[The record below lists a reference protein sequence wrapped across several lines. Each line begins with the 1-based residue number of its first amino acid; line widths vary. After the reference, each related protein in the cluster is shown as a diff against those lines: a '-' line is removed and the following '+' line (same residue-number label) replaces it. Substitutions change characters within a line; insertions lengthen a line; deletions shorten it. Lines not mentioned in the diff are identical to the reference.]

1 MSDSPSVS
9 RPSAML
15 EDLAKVNGELRR
27 QLSEV
32 QEKLDE
38 ADATIDAIR
47 RGEVDAFVMGSS
59 RDTQVF
65 TVELAERYYLQLA
78 QEVANVGT
86 WDFDPGRHSLA
97 VSDRMRV
104 ILGISDDQSLSVDGW
119 WEFVH
124 PLDRAHIR
132 EIAASVFESDHDE
145 FGHQF
150 RLQRPSGETRW
161 LSVRGRLLRGLTG
174 EPERFIGIGID
185 VTEQHQMQESLRDAD
200 RRKDEFLAVLAHE
213 LRNPL
218 FPIMA
223 AGELLKMEPADAE
236 QAGQLAVGILRQS
249 AQLQRLIDDLLDV
262 ARINSGKLRVNRSPM
277 LLHDAVVSAVETS
290 RPQVNAAGV
299 TLTVSLTP
307 EDLPVD
313 GDAVRLTQVMANML
327 TNAAKFT
334 PIGGRVE
341 VMVSSE
347 PGTAVIRIRDS
358 GIGIPAEQLEEIFGL
373 FAQVDSSNTREQGGL
388 GIGLTLA
395 RNLVELHGGTITAS
409 SPGRNLGSEFTIR
422 LPLIDETQIPRAV
435 EPIRDDVLPTYR
447 CLIVDDNRA
456 ARMLLGR
463 LLEKLGQQVRI
474 EADVKGALAALPE
487 FRPEVI
493 ISDIAMPGLS
503 GHDLAR
509 QVRSQPHLQPRPTL
523 IALTGYAQEV
533 DRIAALEAG
542 FDQHLQKPI
551 SFDGL
556 RTLIARLAPPAR

>member
-1 MSDSPSVS
+1 MNDSPSAT
-9 RPSAML
+9 RPAAML

-27 QLSEV
+27 QLGEV

-38 ADATIDAIR
+38 ADATLDAIR
-47 RGEVDAFVMGSS
+47 RGEVDAFVMGGA

-86 WDFDPGRHSLA
+86 WDFDPGRQSLA
-97 VSDRMRV
+97 VSDGMRV
-104 ILGISDDQSLSVDGW
+104 ILGVPEESEILADDW
-119 WEFVH
+119 WQFIH
-124 PLDRAHIR
+124 PLDRDHIR
-132 EIAASVFESDHDE
+132 EIVAQVFKSDHNE

-150 RLQRPSGETRW
+150 RLQRPNGETRW

-174 EPERFIGIGID
+174 EAERFIGIGID

-223 AGELLKMEPADAE
+223 AGELLKMEPDNAE
-236 QAGQLAVGILRQS
+236 QAGHLAVGILRQS
-249 AQLQRLIDDLLDV
+249 SQLQRLIDDLLDV

-277 LLHDAVVSAVETS
+277 LLHDAVVTAVETS

-334 PIGGRVE
+334 PSGGRVE

-347 PGTAVIRIRDS
+347 PGFAVICIRDS

-373 FAQVDSSNTREQGGL
+373 FSQVDSSNTREQGGL

-395 RNLVELHGGTITAS
+395 RNLVELHGGTIAAS

-422 LPLIDETQIPRAV
+422 LPLIDSALIPIPAAPV
-435 EPIRDDVLPTYR
+435 LNDVLPSFR
-447 CLIVDDNRA
+447 CLVVDDNRA
-456 ARMLLGR
+456 ARLLLGR
-463 LLEKLGQQVRI
+463 LLEKLGQTVRV

-487 FRPEVI
+487 YRPEVI

-509 QVRSQPHLQPRPTL
+509 QVRSQCLEPQPTL

-533 DRIAALEAG
+533 DRVAALDAG

-556 RTLIARLAPPAR
+556 RALVSRLVAPTAR